1 LDHLIKNKNIGAF
14 TMSRKIVI
22 IGAVALGPKAACRA
36 RRVDPKAQVT
46 LIEQSRD
53 ISYGGC
59 GIPFF
64 VSGDISDIQ
73 SLMSTSF
80 HMVRDENFFQGAKG
94 VLVRSKTRALAINR
108 QLHQIRI
115 QDLITGKEEDLPY
128 DALVLATGSS
138 PIRPEIPGV
147 NLKGVTTLSNPAE
160 ALMIK
165 NALSQGKVNHC
176 VIIGAG
182 PIGLEMA
189 QAVSE
194 LWGVKTTL
202 LEIQDQILPGLLDQ
216 DLARMMLTELKSH
229 EVNLFLE
236 ERAVRIHGDDEGNVK
251 KVITDRQE
259 LPADLVI
266 LAAGVR
272 PNTSLAGQ
280 AGLIIGNTGGIV
292 VNEFLQTSDPHIY
305 AGGDCIEV
313 LHLLTKQPAWHP
325 SGSLANRQGRV
336 IGTNAAGGRETF
348 PGVLGSFSVK
358 LFDFSAGRSGLTQA
372 AALKAGF
379 DAQVA
384 MVIQADR
391 AHFYP
396 GQELMALKLVADRK
410 TRRVLGLSGVA
421 KNGDALMARLNA
433 IAGALPYQP
442 TIEDVANLEVPYSP
456 PFSGAMDILN
466 AVANTLK
473 NTLEGKNRPLP
484 LEQFQEIFEG
494 RKEKNVLFLDV
505 RGPRN
510 ALPYVQKFSPD
521 WINIP
526 GETLAGRLDELPKD
540 KKLLLICNSGVRSY
554 EAQVLLDEEDI
565 TNTLNL
571 EGGVAAVKWAG
582 LNPLEEEETE

>member
-1 LDHLIKNKNIGAF
+1 
-14 TMSRKIVI
+14 MSRKIII
-22 IGAVALGPKAACRA
+22 IGAVALGPKVACRA
-36 RRVDPKAQVT
+36 RRVDPTAQVT
-46 LIEQSRD
+46 LIDQNRD

-64 VSGDISDIQ
+64 VSGDISEIQ
-73 SLMSTSF
+73 ALMSTSF
-80 HMVRDENFFQGAKG
+80 HMVRDENFFKEAKG
-94 VLVRSKTRALAINR
+94 VLVRSQTRAVAVNR
-108 QLHQIRI
+108 RDHQVRI
-115 QDLITGKEEDLPY
+115 QDILTGREEECPY
-128 DALVLATGSS
+128 DTLVLATGAV
-138 PIRPEIPGV
+138 PVKPNIPGID
-147 NLKGVTTLSNPAE
+147 LEGVTTLSNPAQ

-165 NALSQGKVNHC
+165 NALSQGQVTHC

-194 LWGVKTTL
+194 LWGVETTV
-202 LEIQDQILPGLLDQ
+202 LEIQDQILPGILDQ
-216 DLARMMLTELKSH
+216 DLARMMSTELKSH
-229 EVNLFLE
+229 AVNLLLA
-236 ERAVRIHGDDEGNVK
+236 ERVIRITGDEQGKVK

-272 PNTSLAGQ
+272 PNTSLAEQ
-280 AGLIIGNTGGIV
+280 AGLVVGKTGGIV
-292 VNEFLQTSDPHIY
+292 VNEFLQTSDPHIF
-305 AGGDCIEV
+305 AGGDCIEI
-313 LHLLTKQPAWHP
+313 LHLITRQPVWYP

-336 IGTNAAGGRETF
+336 IGTNTAGGRETF
-348 PGVLGSFSVK
+348 PGVIGSFALK
-358 LFDFSAGRSGLTQA
+358 LFDLSAGRSGLTQA
-372 AALKAGF
+372 AALQAGF
-379 DAQVA
+379 EAEEA
-384 MVIQADR
+384 LVIQADR

-433 IAGALPYQP
+433 MAGALPYQP
-442 TIEDVANLEVPYSP
+442 TIEEVANLEVPYSP

-484 LEQFQEIFEG
+484 VEQFQTLLDG
-494 RKEKNVLFLDV
+494 RREKGVIFLDV

-510 ALPYVQKFSPD
+510 ALPYVQKFFPD

-554 EAQVLLDEEDI
+554 EAQVVLDKEGI
-565 TNTLNL
+565 SNTLNL
-571 EGGVAAVKWAG
+571 AGGVAAIQWAG
-582 LNPLEEEETE
+582 LNLLEDEEEK

>member
-1 LDHLIKNKNIGAF
+1 MK
-14 TMSRKIVI
+14 T
-22 IGAVALGPKAACRA
+22 
-36 RRVDPKAQVT
+36 
-46 LIEQSRD
+46 
-53 ISYGGC
+53 
-59 GIPFF
+59 FF
-64 VSGDISDIQ
+64 K
-73 SLMSTSF
+73 
-80 HMVRDENFFQGAKG
+80 EAKG
-94 VLVRSKTRALAINR
+94 VQVRSQTRALAINR
-108 QLHQIRI
+108 RLHQLRI
-115 QDLITGKEEDLPY
+115 QDLITEKQEDLPY

-138 PIRPEIPGV
+138 PIRPEIPGI

-194 LWGVKTTL
+194 LWGVKTSV

-216 DLARMMLTELKSH
+216 DLSRMVLTELKSH
-229 EVNLFLE
+229 EVNLFLK
-236 ERAVRIHGDDEGNVK
+236 ERGVRILGDDQGKVK
-251 KVITDRQE
+251 KVITNRQE
-259 LPADLVI
+259 FLADLVI

-272 PNTSLAGQ
+272 PNTALAEQ
-280 AGLIIGNTGGIV
+280 AGLVIGKTGGIA
-292 VNEFLQTSDPHIY
+292 VNEFLQTSDPDIY

-313 LHLLTKQPAWHP
+313 LHLLTRQPVWHP

-348 PGVLGSFSVK
+348 PGVLGSFAVK
-358 LFDFSAGRSGLTQA
+358 LFDLSAGRSGLTQA
-372 AALKAGF
+372 AALQTGF
-379 DAQVA
+379 DAQEA
-384 MVIQADR
+384 LVIQADR

-421 KNGDALMARLNA
+421 RNGDALMARLNA
-433 IAGALPYQP
+433 IAGALPYRP
-442 TIEDVANLEVPYSP
+442 TIEDVANLEIPYSP

-484 LEQFQEIFEG
+484 VEQFQEIFEG
-494 RKEKNVLFLDV
+494 RKENNVLFLDV

-510 ALPYVQKFSPD
+510 AQPYVQKFSPD

-526 GETLAGRLDELPKD
+526 GETLAGRLDELSRD

-554 EAQVLLDEEDI
+554 EAQILLDAEGI
-565 TNTLNL
+565 SNTLNL